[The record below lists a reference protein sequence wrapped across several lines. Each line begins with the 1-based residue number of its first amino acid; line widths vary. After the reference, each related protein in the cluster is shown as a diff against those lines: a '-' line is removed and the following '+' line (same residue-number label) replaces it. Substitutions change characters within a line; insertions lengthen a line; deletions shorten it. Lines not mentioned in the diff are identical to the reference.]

1 MITFLKN
8 IEYIDFARPDL
19 LYLLLIIPLLLGWY
33 IYKHSRSRPK
43 MQVSSVDPFVGQRR
57 SLRLWLVHSM
67 FALRILAL
75 ALIILAIA
83 RPQSSLRREDITVEG
98 IDIMIAFDISGS
110 MLAEDFKPNRI
121 EAAKNL
127 GIEFIQNRSNDRIG
141 LVVFSGE
148 SYTQC
153 PLTTDHAVLIN
164 LFRDLKQ
171 GVITDGTAI
180 GDGLAI
186 AVDRLRTSKAVSK
199 VIILLTD
206 GVNNMGSV
214 SPLTAAEMAKLFGIR
229 VYSIGV
235 GTVGNAPYPVQT
247 PFGKQY
253 QMVEVK
259 IDEDMLRE
267 ISQMTDGKYFR
278 ATNNERLRAVYEE
291 IDKLE
296 KTKIDVTE
304 YRKRV
309 EEFRPLA
316 LLALLLL
323 LAELIL
329 RYTVFRTTP

>member
-1 MITFLKN
+1 MITFFKN

-19 LYLLLIIPLLLGWY
+19 LYLLLILPILLAWY
-33 IYKHSRSRPK
+33 IYKYSRSQPTV
-43 MQVSSVDPFVGQRR
+43 QVSSVDPFVGQPR
-57 SLRLWLVHSM
+57 SWRLWLVHIM

-127 GIEFIQNRSNDRIG
+127 GIEFIQNRPNDRIG
-141 LVVFSGE
+141 LVVFAGE

-186 AVDRLRTSKAVSK
+186 AVDRLRNSKAVSK

-214 SPLTAAEMAKLFGIR
+214 SPLTAAEMAKLYGIR

-235 GTVGNAPYPVQT
+235 GSVGNAPYPVQT

-278 ATNNERLRAVYEE
+278 ATNNERLKAVYEE
-291 IDKLE
+291 IDQLE

-323 LAELIL
+323 LAELVL